1 MANYD
6 LKSYAISKLPVF
18 GMFRLLAPL
27 RFDSN
32 QDGRLS
38 FEEFASAP
46 GTLLISYY
54 TSPIA
59 NTHTCGDAFQDGERM
74 PLKGGAFLNVCV
86 CVFFFLCLFVFLF
99 LLVGTQG
106 RRKGNER
113 KRKKNM
119 KWKRKRKRKG
129 KGKVKEGRNK
139 GTKAGGKV

>member
-86 CVFFFLCLFVFLF
+86 CVFFLVFVCFF
-99 LLVGTQG
+99 VSPG
-106 RRKGNER
+106 RHSREKER
-113 KRKKNM
+113 K
-119 KWKRKRKRKG
+119 
-129 KGKVKEGRNK
+129 
-139 GTKAGGKV
+139 